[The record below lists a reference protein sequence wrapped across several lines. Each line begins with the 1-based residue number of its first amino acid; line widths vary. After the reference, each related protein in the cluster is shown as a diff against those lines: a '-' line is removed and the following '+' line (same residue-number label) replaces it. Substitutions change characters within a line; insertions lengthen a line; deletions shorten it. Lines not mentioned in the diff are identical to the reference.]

1 MATSRTKK
9 KQARR
14 RARRIRFLD
23 DVAEDAFHR
32 AYHSHIEDISY
43 DRLKDPEYAEWLAR
57 WAEGFFSA
65 LARDFRAERLAHERR
80 RRAAAAR
87 TRQTA
92 RSPRKR

>member
-9 KQARR
+9 KQARP
-14 RARRIRFLD
+14 RARRIGFLD

-43 DRLKDPEYAEWLAR
+43 DRLKDPEYAEWMAR

-65 LARDFRAERLAHERR
+65 LARDFRAERIELERR
-80 RRAAAAR
+80 RKAAVAR
-87 TRQTA
+87 TRRTA
-92 RSPRKR
+92 RNPRKR